1 MFPGNGKFDR
11 TGFDSD
17 REYREAPHTAFS
29 FLKTNGNRIGGTII
43 KVDGLANNLQVYLDS
58 GAKRVLLPITF
69 IGALGTVPN
78 DLVGRFNLI
87 FNNSAEDAVY
97 KALGVE

>member
-11 TGFDSD
+11 TGFGSD

-43 KVDGLANNLQVYLDS
+43 KVDELANNLQVYLDS
-58 GAKRVLLPITF
+58 GAKRVLLPITS

-87 FNNSAEDAVY
+87 FNNSAENAVY